1 MYKASLL
8 KLTKYYGNIIE
19 KIKVAT
25 EIHNIHELK
34 ASALQGHRLS
44 PISYLIMRS
53 HLKSQQVLRYE

>member
-19 KIKVAT
+19 KIKVVT

-34 ASALQGHRLS
+34 VLALRGHKF
-44 PISYLIMRS
+44 PPNYLYTNEITF
-53 HLKSQQVLRYE
+53 KVPAGFTV